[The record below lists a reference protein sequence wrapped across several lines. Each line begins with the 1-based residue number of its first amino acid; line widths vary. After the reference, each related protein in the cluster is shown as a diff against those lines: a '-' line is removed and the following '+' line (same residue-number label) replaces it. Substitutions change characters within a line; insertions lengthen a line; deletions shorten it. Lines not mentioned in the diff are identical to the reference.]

1 MIEINYVYNAG
12 FRCNASKVLAGFKFR
27 NISSPFD
34 YMFIDIETCF
44 ENINNKFQN
53 FMRDIVLIN
62 KDKKIYDIYYSDKE
76 INKKINSIQQKK
88 NISYLK
94 YNYNNIN
101 VLINQNY
108 IKNVSSNLYFW
119 DRICVHIHHNI
130 SEKLI
135 FKKIK
140 KRVNTFR
147 KIYDLFSN
155 KLCLFYLTKIIEITN
170 LDDYKKYIFKL
181 KKKYN
186 IKAYLIIIICSDR
199 IDDTH
204 IFENDILFIV
214 KKVDNYDQQLEKI
227 ERKKKR
233 RNKIVGDNE
242 INFDDKL
249 DIINKYFKMNLLNYD
264 QIKKKFM

>member
-1 MIEINYVYNAG
+1 MIEINYVYNVG

-62 KDKKIYDIYYSDKE
+62 KDKKIYDIYYSDKK
-76 INKKINSIQQKK
+76 INKKINNIQQK
-88 NISYLK
+88 NIGYMKS
-94 YNYNNIN
+94 NYNNIN

-140 KRVNTFR
+140 KRVNIFR
-147 KIYDLFSN
+147 KIYDLCSN

-181 KKKYN
+181 KKRYN
-186 IKAYLIIIICSDR
+186 IKSYIIIIICSDK
-199 IDDTH
+199 INDTH
-204 IFENDILFIV
+204 IFENNILFIV
-214 KKVDNYDQQLEKI
+214 KKVDSYNVQLENSI
-227 ERKKKR
+227 A
-233 RNKIVGDNE
+233 DNE
-242 INFDDKL
+242 INFNDKL
-249 DIINKYFKMNLLNYD
+249 KIINKYFKMNLLNYNE
-264 QIKKKFM
+264 IKKKFM